1 LIKGESWL
9 KKSLCIVFMCFVSGA
24 LNVVVLCVLY
34 QVRELAEKES
44 MHSVYTKLK
53 YHLILCYLNLLLDL
67 II

>member
-1 LIKGESWL
+1 
-9 KKSLCIVFMCFVSGA
+9 VFMCFVSGA